1 MGRLPWPGVA
11 VVTVLSVCTRTGF
24 GIQNGQR
31 EEVLEINFLQ
41 LSIALKYC
49 LKQ

>member
-24 GIQNGQR
+24 GIQNGQH